1 LVKKPNK
8 IMSEFFLEL
17 FSEEIPVNL
26 QKNAREA
33 LLQNFKDFFEKENII
48 FSRKSLSFSTPNRL
62 LILFNKINKE
72 VIQKSEEIRG
82 PNINAHE
89 KALEGFLRSNN
100 ITKEEIFKKN
110 TDKGEFYFYKKLEK
124 KINTVD
130 LLEKNIPQIL
140 NKISWKKSMKWGDFD
155 LNWGRPLKS
164 ILAIFDNKTLEF
176 SYHHLKSSNS
186 TYIDKEFEDK
196 KKTFN
201 NFKSYKNYF
210 KKSGIIIDQNL
221 RKQFIEKKLQKS
233 AKRKN
238 LVLEIDNK
246 LLDVVS
252 NLVEKPNILICEFD
266 SRFLNIPKEILII
279 TMKYHQRYFHTFDKN
294 GNITNL
300 FLVVAN
306 NKDAKGFIKSGNE
319 RVVEARLS
327 DAQFFWEKN
336 KSQNLVKQIIKLK
349 TMNYFKGLG
358 SYFDKVQRMRKLG
371 GIISDELLISKEK
384 VEVSSSICKVDLMSD
399 LVGEFPELQGVMG
412 GYFAD
417 AQGFDKD
424 ISLAVREHYLPIG
437 LDSNT
442 PKKPFSIAL
451 ALSDKL
457 DTLVGFFG
465 INHKPTSSKDPYALR
480 RAALGLIRL
489 LIENNKEFKI
499 KDLINYSIKLYEE
512 QSFEFTNKLVQKDL
526 ADFLLERL
534 KYYMKEKN
542 IRLDIIDASLNSFG
556 INQITKTYQKSIILN
571 KIINKEIGNNIISSY
586 KRASNILKYESN
598 NNELEISNSV
608 DPALFKSEYEK
619 NLYKKIHELRKYF
632 TSINRDENFELTLK
646 NLSESKKIIFEFFD
660 NVKVNDEDKTIQKN
674 RLELLNMLCKTFDNY
689 IIFSRIESL

>member
-1 LVKKPNK
+1 MVKKPNK

-48 FSRKSLSFSTPNRL
+48 FSRKSLCFSTPNRL

-442 PKKPFSIAL
+442 PKNL
-451 ALSDKL
+451 
-457 DTLVGFFG
+457 LVL
-465 INHKPTSSKDPYALR
+465 H
-480 RAALGLIRL
+480 
-489 LIENNKEFKI
+489 
-499 KDLINYSIKLYEE
+499 
-512 QSFEFTNKLVQKDL
+512 
-526 ADFLLERL
+526 
-534 KYYMKEKN
+534 
-542 IRLDIIDASLNSFG
+542 
-556 INQITKTYQKSIILN
+556 
-571 KIINKEIGNNIISSY
+571 
-586 KRASNILKYESN
+586 
-598 NNELEISNSV
+598 
-608 DPALFKSEYEK
+608 
-619 NLYKKIHELRKYF
+619 
-632 TSINRDENFELTLK
+632 
-646 NLSESKKIIFEFFD
+646 
-660 NVKVNDEDKTIQKN
+660 
-674 RLELLNMLCKTFDNY
+674 
-689 IIFSRIESL
+689 